1 MPILNNIQALGNSM
15 LQRPLAGALG
25 RVNTQNMGFYAQ
37 QPMLPQMAQ
46 EERLRQEQDG
56 LINAGINRKR
66 GKLKEKALQT
76 PMVGMQQA
84 MPGQSAVRGSTG
96 SMAPPS
102 LGGLYG

>member
-1 MPILNNIQALGNSM
+1 MPIINNVQALGNAL

-25 RVNTQNMGFYAQ
+25 RMNSQNQAFYAQ
-37 QPMLPQMAQ
+37 QPQLPQMAQ

-56 LINAGINRKR
+56 LINAGVNRKR
-66 GKLKEKALQT
+66 GKLKEKALQN
-76 PMVGMQQA
+76 PLASMQSA
-84 MPGQSAVRGSTG
+84 MPGQSAVRGATG